1 MLQYIILF
9 LIGIIIFYYLNNK
22 DTFSIGVPWIIV
34 DRSLADGVTIQLSG
48 EPFWCDT
55 DENGDFRD
63 GHITETCFKKYSDV
77 VRKIDDIDPTALP
90 NIVPDIYHIVRD
102 VEKDHYRTDL
112 EYMCKNPH
120 KKISGTHISQS
131 TGVNSEWKQ
140 KTKQN
145 YETKPLMPRKNLKIN
160 SGGTNYSNV
169 EDLTEVKYNSLDTI
183 SYACD
188 TEKTQSK
195 PVYNLL
201 CKPRK
206 KFVLST
212 HGIIVTNSKK
222 TTIPQLFQLKLYKS
236 HNNKCLKNHF
246 YYQSLQYESIIR
258 GTDVMDLYNG
268 KNIKSNMKYLA
279 VLDMAQPAENRPL
292 EELVYSEL
300 SQLNSGR
307 LYLGSRK
314 DREHYTTKSDRLYF
328 TNGDYM
334 YSFSTDID
342 PSLVVEERLEANMV
356 RFLNPFMLNS
366 CILHDNGDT
375 TPLDIIQLKT
385 GNPDFR
391 SSPRFPRE
399 FPIEIFP
406 NGAIPNNLVIHQV
419 GQPTGFNSPYTQAAQ
434 WNISQLPEISEY
446 AQIPQMNDELI
457 RLCQLASDRQNEKYP
472 SVSEAV
478 PGQSY
483 TPVQIFRDPDGNA
496 KPVYFYTLR
505 VIENPQLVVYLKT
518 QVKDLLQSCCVTID
532 PSLLRPGFQA
542 QARFQRLFPLGIS
555 RDFPL
560 LYFDLYANDGFVHL
574 NNESALDDQNGEYT
588 SSDLR
593 KLANEIIYQI
603 YDGVNLDYLKGPNP
617 SANKIQRLTEHG
629 YYQMFKTKMMLEK
642 GLNDRECINILYDLY
657 GNTVVSDRKTFLK
670 SQGKYSIKNKYLCVR
685 LLEAV
690 WGEYGYN
697 YDIENLDMYSYSAD
711 LPIILAKLFKTEIGE
726 SADFHLLCCIENEDT
741 NVRSIQKNGYWK
753 CKDNETWTESNGNG
767 CDFYNQESLGKT
779 SIQKCKDW
787 GWNGANDNCC
797 MCMMV
802 NNIDE
807 NENGNGKPNIGPK
820 CKVKECQQTLDVMN
834 ADLSNDDMG
843 ITPGDWTTTNTWP
856 EYPNPP
862 GRTEGPMGIGDNLP
876 RKMEHVE
883 TAYRYE
889 SDVTNPD
896 YGSVQL
902 ITDPSDN
909 IDGILR
915 ETEPIQVL
923 CVKDN
928 PIGAPGSYP
937 AFAATVA
944 GNIKCIEPR
953 DMVSD
958 EAQYT
963 GDLNCPTELPQLYMD
978 HFAMTDAQIAEERD
992 RLACSSAMVSSW

>member
-1 MLQYIILF
+1 MLQFIILF

-34 DRSLADGVTIQLSG
+34 DRSLADDTTIQLSG
-48 EPFWCDT
+48 EPFLCDT
-55 DENGDFRD
+55 DANGDFRD

-120 KKISGTHISQS
+120 KKISGTHLSQS

-145 YETKPLMPRKNLKIN
+145 YETKPLLPRKNLKIT
-160 SGGTNYSNV
+160 SDGRNYSNV

-206 KFVLST
+206 KFVLRA
-212 HGIIVTNSKK
+212 HGTIMTNYKK

-236 HNNKCLKNHF
+236 HNNQCIHNNF
-246 YYQSLQYESIIR
+246 YGQSLQYESIIR

-268 KNIKSNMKYLA
+268 KNIKSNKKYLA
-279 VLDMAQPAENRPL
+279 VLDMTQPPENMPL

-300 SQLNSGR
+300 SKLNSGR

-314 DREHYTTKSDRLYF
+314 DHEHYTTKSDRLYF
-328 TNGDYM
+328 TNGDHM
-334 YSFSTDID
+334 YFFSTDGAA
-342 PSLVVEERLEANMV
+342 SLVVEERLEANMIS
-356 RFLNPFMLNS
+356 FLNPFMS
-366 CILHDNGDT
+366 KSCCILHDNGDT

-385 GNPDFR
+385 GNPEFR
-391 SSPRFPRE
+391 SSTRFPGT
-399 FPIEIFP
+399 FPSEIYP
-406 NGAIPNNLVIHQV
+406 NGTIPNNLIIHEV
-419 GQPTGFNSPYTQAAQ
+419 GEPTEFNSPHTQAAQ
-434 WNISQLPEISEY
+434 WNISQLPEIPQY

-457 RLCQLASDRQNEKYP
+457 RLCQLASNRQNEKYP

-478 PGQSY
+478 PGQPY
-483 TPVQIFRDPDGNA
+483 TAVQIFRDAQGNA
-496 KPVYFYTLR
+496 KPVYLYTLR
-505 VIENPQLVVYLKT
+505 VIFDPRLVLYLKT
-518 QVKDLLQSCCVTID
+518 QVKALLQSCCVTID

-542 QARFQRLFPLGIS
+542 QASFQRLFPLGIS

-560 LYFDLYANDGFVHL
+560 LFFDLYVNDGFVHL

-593 KLANEIIYQI
+593 ELANEIIYQI
-603 YDGVNLDYLKGPNP
+603 YDGVDLDYRKGPNP
-617 SANKIQRLTEHG
+617 SADTIQTLTEYG

-642 GLNDRECINILYDLY
+642 GLNDREGIEILFNLY
-657 GNTVVSDRKTFLK
+657 GNTVVSDRKTFLN
-670 SQGKYSIKNKYLCVR
+670 GPLKYSIKNKYLCVR

-690 WGEYGYN
+690 WGEYGYD
-697 YDIENLDMYSYSAD
+697 YEIENLDMYSYSAD

-726 SADFHLLCCIENEDT
+726 SADVHLLCCIKREDT

-753 CKDNETWTESNGNG
+753 CKDDETWTDGNGNG

-787 GWNGANDNCC
+787 GQHGANDHCC

-802 NNIDE
+802 KNIDE
-807 NENGNGKPNIGPK
+807 NENENGKPNIGPK

-843 ITPGDWTTTNTWP
+843 ITPDDWTTTNTWP

-909 IDGILR
+909 IDGVLR

-923 CVKDN
+923 CEN
-928 PIGAPGSYP
+928 PSGYP

-944 GNIKCIEPR
+944 GNIKCIDPLVG
-953 DMVSD
+953 DSD
-958 EAQYT
+958 EARYR
-963 GDLNCPTELPQLYMD
+963 GDLDCPTELPQINMD
-978 HFAMTDAQIAEERD
+978 YFAMTDAQIADERH
-992 RLACSSAMVSSW
+992 RFACSSAMTSSW

>member
-1 MLQYIILF
+1 MKMLQYIILF

-22 DTFSIGVPWIIV
+22 DTFSMGVPWIIV
-34 DRSLADGVTIQLSG
+34 DRKLADDMTNRLSG
-48 EPFWCDT
+48 EPFRCNT
-55 DENGDFRD
+55 DVNGDFID
-63 GHITETCFKKYSDV
+63 GNITETCFKKYSDV

-120 KKISGTHISQS
+120 KKISGTHLSQA
-131 TGVNSEWKQ
+131 TGENIEWKR

-145 YETKPLMPRKNLKIN
+145 YETKPLMPRKNLKIT
-160 SGGTNYSNV
+160 SHGTNYSNV

-201 CKPRK
+201 CKDRK

-212 HGIIVTNSKK
+212 HGLIMTNYKK

-236 HNNKCLKNHF
+236 HNNECLQNTF
-246 YYQSLQYESIIR
+246 YGQSLQYESIIR

-268 KNIKSNMKYLA
+268 KNIKSNKKYLA
-279 VLDMAQPAENRPL
+279 VLDMTQLAENRPL

-300 SQLNSGR
+300 SQLNSGH

-314 DREHYTTKSDRLYF
+314 DSEHYTTKSDRLYF
-328 TNGDYM
+328 TNGDFM
-334 YSFSTDID
+334 YSFSTDGD
-342 PSLVVEERLEANMV
+342 WSFVGDERLEANMV

-366 CILHDNGDT
+366 CILHNNGDT

-385 GNPDFR
+385 GNPEFR
-391 SSPRFPRE
+391 SYTRYPE
-399 FPIEIFP
+399 LFPIEIYP
-406 NGAIPNNLVIHQV
+406 NGTIPNNLIIHEV
-419 GQPTGFNSPYTQAAQ
+419 GEPIEFNSPHTQAAQ
-434 WNISQLPEISEY
+434 WNISQLPEIPQY

-478 PGQSY
+478 PGQPY
-483 TPVQIFRDPDGNA
+483 AAVQMFRDPDGIA

-505 VIENPQLVVYLKT
+505 VIEDPQLVVYLKT
-518 QVKDLLQSCCVTID
+518 QVKALLQSCCVTID

-542 QARFQRLFPLGIS
+542 QASFQRLFPLGSS

-574 NNESALDDQNGEYT
+574 NNDSALDDQNGQYT

-593 KLANEIIYQI
+593 DLTTEIIYQI
-603 YDGVNLDYLKGPNP
+603 YEGVDLDRFGPP
-617 SANKIQRLTEHG
+617 VLAVDSSAEYG

-642 GLNDRECINILYDLY
+642 GLNDRECIEILLNLY
-657 GNTVVSDRKTFLK
+657 GNTEVSDRKTFLK
-670 SQGKYSIKNKYLCVR
+670 SPLKYSIKNKYLCVR

-690 WGEYGYN
+690 WGEYGYD
-697 YDIENLDMYSYSAD
+697 YEIENLDMYSYSAD

-726 SADFHLLCCIENEDT
+726 SVDFHLLCCIEAEDT

-753 CKDNETWTESNGNG
+753 CKDNETWTEGNGNV

-787 GWNGANDNCC
+787 GHHGANDNCC
-797 MCMMV
+797 ICMMV
-802 NNIDE
+802 KNIDE
-807 NENGNGKPNIGPK
+807 NGNGNGKPNIGPK
-820 CKVKECQQTLDVMN
+820 CKVKECKQTLDVMN
-834 ADLSNDDMG
+834 ADLSNDDMD
-843 ITPGDWTTTNTWP
+843 ITPEDWTTTNTWP

-862 GRTEGPMGIGDNLP
+862 GRTEGPMSIGDYLP

-889 SDVTNPD
+889 SDVTNQD

-902 ITDPSDN
+902 ITDPSYN
-909 IDGILR
+909 IDGVLR

-923 CVKDN
+923 CEN
-928 PIGAPGSYP
+928 PNYP

-944 GNIKCIEPR
+944 GNIKCTEPR
-953 DMVSD
+953 DRDSD

-963 GDLNCPTELPQLYMD
+963 GGLNCPLPTDLPQINTGY
-978 HFAMTDAQIAEERD
+978 FATTDAQIAEERD
-992 RLACSSAMVSSW
+992 RFACSSGSEEGSW